1 MTNRVD
7 EWGAVGQLTQRLRF
21 TVLKGKFRIY
31 RNGENVIQGVLLS
44 WKKNFKNTVM
54 EIRVIH
60 EVLLS
65 WRKNSKNTVIENGV
79 IDEGLLS

>member
-1 MTNRVD
+1 M
-7 EWGAVGQLTQRLRF
+7 GQLTRRLRF

-54 EIRVIH
+54 QNDVIH
-60 EVLLS
+60 ELLLS
-65 WRKNSKNTVIENGV
+65 
-79 IDEGLLS
+79 